1 MWLVIKFVEED
12 LVEAV
17 PKSWFRED
25 RNECFWPPNT
35 IPVDKVSKMIL
46 SNACPIDDSW
56 KLYPVEVL
64 GTYGKLRCCN
74 KCSFYLF
81 HTKSFSYFTVDFCV
95 QLKKQLSNLEYMTY
109 YYFFSKH

>member
-46 SNACPIDDSW
+46 SNA
-56 KLYPVEVL
+56 
-64 GTYGKLRCCN
+64 
-74 KCSFYLF
+74 
-81 HTKSFSYFTVDFCV
+81 
-95 QLKKQLSNLEYMTY
+95 
-109 YYFFSKH
+109 